1 MGVYNNFGDFMRS
14 KCIDCPNAKHL
25 TCEEKKSIIKRLN
38 VIEGQVRGIKQMVE
52 TDRFCEDVLTQVSA
66 VSRSIKS
73 IGNEL
78 LKNHL
83 STCVV
88 NDLKQ
93 GNTEVID
100 DVLDM
105 FDKLNK

>member
-1 MGVYNNFGDFMRS
+1 MKN
-14 KCIDCPNAKHL
+14 KCANCPNAKHM
-25 TCEEKKSIIKRLN
+25 TNEEKQSIIKRLN

-78 LKNHL
+78 LKMHV

-88 NDLKQ
+88 NDLKS
-93 GNTEVID
+93 GNTDVID

>member
-1 MGVYNNFGDFMRS
+1 MTV
-14 KCIDCPNAKHL
+14 
-25 TCEEKKSIIKRLN
+25 EEKQSIIKRLN
-38 VIEGQVRGIKQMVE
+38 VIEGQVRGIKQMIE

-78 LKNHL
+78 LKLHV

-88 NDLKQ
+88 NDLKS
-93 GNTEVID
+93 GNTDVID

>member
-1 MGVYNNFGDFMRS
+1 MKN
-14 KCIDCPNAKHL
+14 KCINCPNAKHM
-25 TCEEKKSIIKRLN
+25 TVEEKQSIIKRLN
-38 VIEGQVRGIKQMVE
+38 VIEGQVRGIKQMIE

-78 LKNHL
+78 LKLHV

-88 NDLKQ
+88 NDLKS
-93 GNTEVID
+93 GNTDVID